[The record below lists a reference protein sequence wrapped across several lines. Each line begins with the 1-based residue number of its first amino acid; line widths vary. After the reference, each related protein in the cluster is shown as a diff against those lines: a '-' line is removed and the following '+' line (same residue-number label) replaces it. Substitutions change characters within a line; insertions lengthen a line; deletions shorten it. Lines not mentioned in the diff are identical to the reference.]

1 MSRQVLNVASDGP
14 GGYRSITAALRDARE
29 GALITVA
36 PGRYAENLHVT
47 VPVTITAR
55 DRAQPPELHADRGSA
70 VVLDAEAVALSGL
83 HLTGSDPEAPVVDAR
98 RGQAALDGCR
108 VAGSAWAGL
117 FAWHEGTVA
126 LRDCE
131 VSNAR
136 GAGVVVT
143 SARGNVVERTRISD
157 VGSSAVVVAEQGRLS
172 VRDCRLERARGNGVC
187 VNGAARVDVEAS
199 RIDGCA
205 KPALAVEQRARAEL
219 SDVHVTGSTA
229 LDAYLTSSE
238 ETVLKDCRFT
248 GAAQR
253 SVHVGAGAAPLLR
266 DCAVEGAGEYAVHV
280 AAGARPRLE
289 QCAISGGQVGVVVE
303 GDGSVE
309 CAGLDIADA
318 AQAAL
323 RVEGPGRALLERF
336 TVSGRRGLAAVVR
349 GGGRLE
355 IREGELDTAG
365 GIDLDD
371 SAEAELTGVRLRVPG
386 GTGLSLGGSARA
398 TLVGAAVSD
407 CAVVIG
413 ADCELIA
420 RDSVFG
426 DSDGDGIRLAD
437 GGGLYAT
444 GCRVS
449 GARGHGVHVTPGG
462 RAELTGCELTGNA
475 GDGVRAQTDAPVVVV
490 ECDIHDN
497 GGRTLRDLP
506 AEGAGTAPADAPGR
520 VNPMHTVGPLAEL
533 EALVGLES
541 VKREVTGLINV
552 NKMSQRRQE
561 MGLPMP
567 PMSRHLVFAGPPG
580 TGKTTVARLYGAV
593 LAELGILSQGHIV
606 EVARADLVA
615 QIIGG
620 TAIKTTEVFK
630 KALGGVL
637 FIDEAYT
644 LTNQT
649 RGTGPDFG
657 QEAVETLMKLMEDHR
672 DEIVVI
678 VAGYSEQMDQFLA
691 SNPGMASRFARSV
704 EFPNYS
710 TGELVTIVRG
720 LCAKHYYELS
730 DSAMEALRRYF
741 EDVPKGP
748 TFGNGR
754 VARQVFEEM
763 ISRQASRLASDPSG
777 GDHDLSVLTG
787 DDVPAVPV
795 TRAGTEP
802 DEVGPGEGAV
812 PGGAA
817 TGGGRAAAPAA
828 PVGAALRRLRE
839 MSGLTSAR
847 EALMARLLELAGS
860 ASPAAELVRAA
871 GVVLDGAP
879 GSGRRALAA
888 RYAGGLA
895 ELGVLTTGCVHRVP
909 LSRVGA
915 AWPEQPL
922 SWLVAAREESAGGM
936 LLLDFDPAF
945 AHRDEHERAAVVEA
959 LPTVLS
965 LPDGPVTVLTGSS
978 PQLVR
983 LLREQDALTACFTE
997 YVRLSPYSA
1006 EELVGVVARRLRGC
1020 GAELTDEAGAALLA
1034 EFGRR
1039 PPQGGAFGAHRLADL
1054 LARRTGSPEVSTA
1067 ELSAAGVLSGPEPA
1081 GPDTGGDGGRGDGRP
1096 VETVPPA

>member
-1 MSRQVLNVASDGP
+1 MSRQVLTVASDGP
-14 GGYRSITAALRDARE
+14 GGYRSIAAALRDARE

-36 PGRYAENLHVT
+36 PGRYAESLHVT
-47 VPVTITAR
+47 VPVTIA
-55 DRAQPPELHADRGSA
+55 AQDSGRPPELHAERGSA

-83 HLTGSDPEAPVVDAR
+83 HLTGADPEAPVVDAR

-117 FAWHEGTVA
+117 LAWHEGAVA

-143 SARGNVVERTRISD
+143 SGRGNVVERTRISD
-157 VGSSAVVVAEQGRLS
+157 VGSSAVVVAEHGSLS
-172 VRDCRLERARGNGVC
+172 VRDCQVQRARGNGVC
-187 VNGAARVDVEAS
+187 VNGAARIDVEAT

-205 KPALAVEQRARAEL
+205 KPALAVEQQARAEL
-219 SDVHVTGSTA
+219 TDVHVTGSAA
-229 LDAYLTSSE
+229 LDAYLTSSG
-238 ETVLKDCRFT
+238 ETLLKDCRFT

-253 SVHVGAGAAPLLR
+253 SVHVGPGAAPLLR

-289 QCAISGGQVGVVVE
+289 ECAISGGQVGVAVE
-303 GDGSVE
+303 ADGSVE
-309 CAGLDIADA
+309 CAGLTVTDA

-323 RVEGPGRALLERF
+323 RVDGSGRALLERF

-355 IREGELDTAG
+355 VRDGELDGAG

-371 SAEAELTGVRLRVPG
+371 AAEAELTGVRLRVPG
-386 GTGLSLGGSARA
+386 GAGLSLGGGSRA
-398 TLVGAAVSD
+398 TLVGAQVSD
-407 CAVVIG
+407 CAVVVG
-413 ADCELIA
+413 ADCELVA
-420 RDSVFG
+420 DASEFSQ
-426 DSDGDGIRLAD
+426 SDGDGIRLA
-437 GGGLYAT
+437 GGGALLAT
-444 GCRVS
+444 GCRVF
-449 GARGHGVHVTPGG
+449 GARGHGVHITQGG
-462 RAELTGCELTGNA
+462 RAQLTGCALTGNA
-475 GDGVRAQTDAPVVVV
+475 GDGVRSQTDEPVVVI
-490 ECDIHDN
+490 ECEIRDN
-497 GGRTLRDLP
+497 GGRTLRELP
-506 AEGAGTAPADAPGR
+506 AEGAGAAPAAPGR
-520 VNPMHTVGPLAEL
+520 ADPMHTVGPLAEL

-649 RGTGPDFG
+649 RGSGPDFG

-691 SNPGMASRFARSV
+691 SNPGMASRFARTV

-763 ISRQASRLASDPSG
+763 ISRQASRLAADPP
-777 GDHDLSVLTG
+777 GDDHALSVLTG
-787 DDVPAVPV
+787 DDVLTVPP
-795 TRAGTEP
+795 TRNGTERG
-802 DEVGPGEGAV
+802 EPGEKAA
-812 PGGAA
+812 PGGTAA
-817 TGGGRAAAPAA
+817 GRGPAGARAVRADAA
-828 PVGAALRRLRE
+828 VRRLRD

-847 EALMARLLELAGS
+847 EALTARLLHLAESG
-860 ASPAAELVRAA
+860 APAADLVRSAA
-871 GVVLDGAP
+871 VVLEGAP

-888 RYAGGLA
+888 RYACGLA
-895 ELGVLTTGCVHRVP
+895 ELGLAVTGRVHRVP

-915 AWPEQPL
+915 GWPDQPL
-922 SWLVAAREESAGGM
+922 SWLLAAREESAGGI
-936 LLLDFDPAF
+936 LLLDVDPAF
-945 AHRDEHERAAVVEA
+945 AHREESERGAVVEA
-959 LPTVLS
+959 VTAALVRPYGPVAVLS
-965 LPDGPVTVLTGSS
+965 GSAPHLT
-978 PQLVR
+978 R
-983 LLREQDALTACFTE
+983 ALREHEALAACFAE
-997 YVRLSPYSA
+997 YVRLQPYSA
-1006 EELVGVVARRLRGC
+1006 EELVGLVARRLRGC
-1020 GAELTDEAGAALLA
+1020 GADLADDAGAALVA
-1034 EFGRR
+1034 EFGRQA
-1039 PPQGGAFGAHRLADL
+1039 PQGAAFGAHRLADL
-1054 LARRTGSPEVSTA
+1054 LVRRIGSPVVSLA
-1067 ELSAAGVLSGPEPA
+1067 ELYSTGVLTGPEPWPA
-1081 GPDTGGDGGRGDGRP
+1081 DAAEGPGPGPAERA
-1096 VETVPPA
+1096 ETVPLP

>member
-1 MSRQVLNVASDGP
+1 MSRQVLNVAPDGP
-14 GGYRSITAALRDARE
+14 GGYRSIAAALRDARE

-36 PGRYAENLHVT
+36 PGRYAESLHVT
-47 VPVTITAR
+47 VPVTITAQDGNR
-55 DRAQPPELHADRGSA
+55 PPELHADRGSA

-83 HLTGSDPEAPVVDAR
+83 HLTGADPEAPVVDAR

-117 FAWHEGTVA
+117 LAWHEGTVA

-143 SARGNVVERTRISD
+143 SGRSNVVERTRISD

-172 VRDCRLERARGNGVC
+172 VRDCQVERAGGNGVC

-205 KPALAVEQRARAEL
+205 KPALAVEQQARAQL
-219 SDVHVTGSTA
+219 SDVHVAGSA
-229 LDAYLTSSE
+229 SLDAYLTSSG

-289 QCAISGGQVGVVVE
+289 DCAISGGQVGVAVE
-303 GDGSVE
+303 ADGSVE
-309 CAGLDIADA
+309 CAGLNVADA

-323 RVEGPGRALLERF
+323 RVDGPGRALLERF

-355 IREGELDTAG
+355 IRDGELEAAG

-371 SAEAELTGVRLRVPG
+371 TAEAELTGVRLRVPG
-386 GTGLSLGGSARA
+386 GAGLSLGGASRA
-398 TLVGAAVSD
+398 TLVGAVVSD
-407 CAVVIG
+407 CAVVVG
-413 ADCELIA
+413 AECELVA
-420 RDSVFG
+420 RETEFSG
-426 DSDGDGIRLAD
+426 SDGDGIRLA
-437 GGGLYAT
+437 GGGALHAT

-462 RAELTGCELTGNA
+462 RAELTGCVLTGNA
-475 GDGVRAQTDAPVVVV
+475 GDGVHARPDAPVVVA
-490 ECDIHDN
+490 ECDIRDN
-497 GGRTLRDLP
+497 GGLTPRDLP
-506 AEGAGTAPADAPGR
+506 AQDARSMPAEAPGR

-533 EALVGLES
+533 EGLVGLES

-620 TAIKTTEVFK
+620 TAIKTTEVFN

-678 VAGYSEQMDQFLA
+678 VAGYSEHMDQFLA
-691 SNPGMASRFARSV
+691 SNPGMASRFARTV

-730 DSAMEALRRYF
+730 GSALEALQRYF

-763 ISRQASRLASDPSG
+763 ISRQASRLAADPP
-777 GDHDLSVLTG
+777 GDDHELSVLTG
-787 DDVPAVPV
+787 DDVLTVPV
-795 TRAGTEP
+795 AKAGTEQQ
-802 DEVGPGEGAV
+802 EEPGEEAV

-817 TGGGRAAAPAA
+817 AANGPDARAESA
-828 PVGAALRRLRE
+828 VRRLRA

-847 EALMARLLELAGS
+847 EALTSRLLALAGS
-860 ASPAAELVRAA
+860 RAPAVELVRSA

-888 RYAGGLA
+888 RYACGLA
-895 ELGVLTTGCVHRVP
+895 ELGVSATGRVHRVP
-909 LSRVGA
+909 LSRVGVN
-915 AWPEQPL
+915 WPEQPL
-922 SWLVAAREESAGGM
+922 SWLLAAREESAGGV
-936 LLLDFDPAF
+936 LLLDADPAF
-945 AHRDEHERAAVVEA
+945 AHRDASEREAVVEA
-959 LPTVLS
+959 MTAALAR
-965 LPDGPVTVLTGSS
+965 PDGPVTVLSGSA

-983 LLREQDALTACFTE
+983 LLREQGALAACFAE
-997 YVRLSPYSA
+997 YVRLQQYSA

-1034 EFGRR
+1034 EFARR
-1039 PPQGGAFGAHRLADL
+1039 SPQGGAFGAHRLADL
-1054 LARRTGSPEVSTA
+1054 LGRRAGSPAVSAA
-1067 ELSAAGVLSGPEPA
+1067 ELYTAGVLTGPEPGA
-1081 GPDTGGDGGRGDGRP
+1081 ADVADETGPGPARH
-1096 VETVPPA
+1096 VETVPLP